1 LNKNW
6 VIGIV
11 FVVIMALSVKFY
23 YGHVE
28 VGEFPDETVLAQNE
42 KKEEK
47 KNGKQEEQK
56 EELPKQPVESKPI
69 ENTVNTGNDLSICNE
84 NGRIMVVLYH
94 KFADSQTDDWTRSFA
109 NFKKDLELLYKNDY
123 YPVNMSEYIDGKMD
137 VPYGK
142 TPVVLTFDD
151 GTASQLSF
159 ERVDGELIPKEKT
172 AVAIYKKFHEEHPD
186 FPMKGTFYL
195 TGNSFFGSTGKMS
208 ERLEYLV
215 SLGFEIGN
223 QTMNHMPLQNVESAD
238 KVIEEVGGLAKL
250 IDSYLPGYK
259 ITSFSIPGGSMTKD
273 FANYVYEGTYDG
285 FHYENK
291 GVVLL
296 FGSTPARS
304 PIDSE
309 LNLKRIPRIRA
320 AGKSKLDKDF
330 NYWVEYFKEHPEEKY
345 VSDGDMSTFV
355 INESDEELVAEGDY
369 TIMVK
374 GA

>member
-1 LNKNW
+1 M
-6 VIGIV
+6 GFV
-11 FVVIMALSVKFY
+11 FVVIIVLSVNFY
-23 YGHVE
+23 YKHVE
-28 VGEFPDETVLAQNE
+28 VADFDEDIKLAQNDKE
-42 KKEEK
+42 KDDKENHVSE
-47 KNGKQEEQK
+47 NVLGKSEDK
-56 EELPKQPVESKPI
+56 LPVELVK
-69 ENTVNTGNDLSICNE
+69 TTQDLTICNE
-84 NGRIMVVLYH
+84 NGKIMVVLYH
-94 KFADSQTDDWTRSFA
+94 KFADSQTDDWTRSFS

-123 YPVNMSEYIDGKMD
+123 YPINMSEYIEGKID

-151 GTASQLSF
+151 GTAGQLSF
-159 ERVDGELIPKEKT
+159 ERVDGELVAKEKT
-172 AVAIYKKFHEEHPD
+172 AVEIYRKFHEEHPD

-195 TGNSFFGSTGKMS
+195 TGTSFFGSTGKMS

-223 QTMNHMPLQNVESAD
+223 QTMNHAPLQNIESAD

-259 ITSFSIPGGSMTKD
+259 INSFSIPGGSMTQD

-285 FHYENK
+285 YHYENK

-296 FGSTPARS
+296 FGSTPAKS
-304 PIDSE
+304 PIDKE

-320 AGKSKLDKDF
+320 AGKSDLKKDF

-345 VSDGDMSTFV
+345 ISDGDVNTFV
-355 INESDEELVAEGDY
+355 INESDEGLVNESGDY
-369 TIMVK
+369 TLVIK